1 MRGAGEPPVR
11 KLTRIV
17 VFIVCLPLVGSILIK
32 PDKRMWKQE
41 EEDTSVI
48 DDSFKIAVA
57 EDVGVFYYRPES
69 LTGLMM
75 YRVIPADAIFSGSE
89 DYIVRMDEV
98 WDPEQEYLKALS
110 IVCRSNIVYA
120 WEAEQHPDVLE
131 FGRMQFGEVGFHDI
145 IQADAANE
153 VLSDDSRSIRL
164 NEIERAIDATQG
176 AVLTRDGKVITAP
189 FFITT
194 ASDML
199 VSEPGGG
206 VGFSLNYAY
215 ELAVEGMNFYEIL
228 KYFYDDF
235 RVTIYE

>member
-131 FGRMQFGEVGFHDI
+131 FSRYHTGRRRQ
-145 IQADAANE
+145 
-153 VLSDDSRSIRL
+153 R
-164 NEIERAIDATQG
+164 
-176 AVLTRDGKVITAP
+176 
-189 FFITT
+189 
-194 ASDML
+194 
-199 VSEPGGG
+199 G
-206 VGFSLNYAY
+206 V
-215 ELAVEGMNFYEIL
+215 V
-228 KYFYDDF
+228 
-235 RVTIYE
+235 R